1 MIHFKS
7 QLAPKQQEPE
17 DLSVPSEASRK
28 NKGIFGYGGVTSL
41 FVMWKVG
48 IPNRNNLQN
57 MFFRVAI
64 LKALFLK
71 VFVFAQIRAKLF

>member
-1 MIHFKS
+1 MLHFKS
-7 QLAPKQQEPE
+7 QLAPEQQESE

-57 MFFRVAI
+57 VFFRSGNFEGS
-64 LKALFLK
+64 FLK
-71 VFVFAQIRAKLF
+71 VFVFAQIRTKLF